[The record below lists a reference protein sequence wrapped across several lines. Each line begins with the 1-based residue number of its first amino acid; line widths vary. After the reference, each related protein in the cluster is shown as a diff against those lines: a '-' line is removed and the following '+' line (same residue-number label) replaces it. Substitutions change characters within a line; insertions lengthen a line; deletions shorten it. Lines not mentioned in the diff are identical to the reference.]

1 MTADNRTLFVK
12 FPCLPGAAERAA
24 LGICRAGVPA
34 AATEVTRRHLA
45 SVQRVSD
52 ECGFS
57 ALTPRMVAAPVHGT
71 TPAVGA
77 CLTRACLSFEGT
89 CAGPG
94 CTFVSG
100 SLPGPSPGF

>member
-77 CLTRACLSFEGT
+77 CLTRAC
-89 CAGPG
+89 PG
-94 CTFVSG
+94 LRAPALAQAVHLCLAACLG
-100 SLPGPSPGF
+100 HP